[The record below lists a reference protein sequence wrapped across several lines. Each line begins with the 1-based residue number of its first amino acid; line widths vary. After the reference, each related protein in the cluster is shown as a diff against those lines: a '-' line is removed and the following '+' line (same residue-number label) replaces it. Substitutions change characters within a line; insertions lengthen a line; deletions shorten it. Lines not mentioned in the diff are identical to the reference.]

1 MRPRLPALLAT
12 AALLLLAPLLVWNFA
27 PGHFAAHAH
36 DHLAPLPLAFIAIS
50 HFLWQRGRRP
60 GGRQLLQAAML
71 STGFLLWAATQL
83 WPDAP
88 RALLWNDVAIG
99 LFVVDL
105 YLSIA
110 RPATRSST

>member
-12 AALLLLAPLLVWNFA
+12 AALLLLIPLVAWNLAPA
-27 PGHFAAHAH
+27 RFAARAH
-36 DHLAPLPLAFIAIS
+36 DHLAPLPLAFISIAQ
-50 HFLWQRGRRP
+50 FLGQLGQRPGRR
-60 GGRQLLQAAML
+60 QVLQAAML

-88 RALLWNDVAIG
+88 RALVWNDVAIG

-105 YLSIA
+105 YLSVA
-110 RPATRSST
+110 RAPTRSST